1 MLYRPQVVSHSPA
14 YVPPYTC
21 QVEHRYAYNEQEYA
35 HVSARSA
42 QERGVGLGAGGNVS
56 VGLGVGCSV
65 GRGVGA
71 QSFRT
76 APLQPE
82 HVQHEANMNVVSAPV
97 VFQQSS
103 WLNEVAL

>member
-1 MLYRPQVVSHSPA
+1 MLYKPQVVSHSPA

-21 QVEHRYAYNEQEYA
+21 QVEHWDAYDEQESA

-65 GRGVGA
+65 GCGVGRDVGDTVGLGVGRV
-71 QSFRT
+71 QP
-76 APLQPE
+76 PLALPR
-82 HVQHEANMNVVSAPV
+82 MLT
-97 VFQQSS
+97 SS
-103 WLNEVAL
+103 IAMSLA

>member
-1 MLYRPQVVSHSPA
+1 M
-14 YVPPYTC
+14 
-21 QVEHRYAYNEQEYA
+21 
-35 HVSARSA
+35 SARSA

-82 HVQHEANMNVVSAPV
+82 HVQHEANMFVVSAPV
-97 VFQQSS
+97 VSQQSC
-103 WLNEVAL
+103 WLNDFADMNMRRMSVTLDVLKLASD